1 MQHSAPGRGLRRGA
15 RRRCGRHPPEV
26 PSAASGPAARSQP
39 PLAELRMNRKQ
50 TTIAIVVLL
59 AAAAGAVGGYLYR
72 RHTNPTFEERVKD
85 AEGDLKGAFEKMTR

>member
-1 MQHSAPGRGLRRGA
+1 
-15 RRRCGRHPPEV
+15 
-26 PSAASGPAARSQP
+26 
-39 PLAELRMNRKQ
+39 MNRKQ

-85 AEGDLKGAFEKMTR
+85 AQGDLKGAFEKMTR